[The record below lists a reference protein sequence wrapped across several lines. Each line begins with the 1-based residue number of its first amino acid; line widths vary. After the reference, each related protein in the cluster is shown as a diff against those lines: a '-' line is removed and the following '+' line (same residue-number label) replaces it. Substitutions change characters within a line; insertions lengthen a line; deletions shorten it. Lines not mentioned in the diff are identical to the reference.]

1 MCQGSDV
8 LNQEN
13 NARDLQAVADEL
25 KTQGIVTIEG
35 VFSSE
40 EMQTFRGLLDRTISE
55 ASHVETYKGRPTD
68 KLLGK
73 SKDTV
78 WLLWELYAVCE
89 GGLRFSR
96 HPAIVSVLERA
107 LGEPVRHASIGTMF
121 DKVAGG
127 DAEIGWHQDTFFIV
141 DPPKDREADLT
152 GYWTQFGHV
161 HVRPADL
168 DWKEDYFRKTI
179 IVRINVDPQ
188 TIENGAMKVLP
199 GSYLEG
205 PLELATSQDG
215 QDDQG
220 GEDGKDEQGGQD
232 GQGGQGGLAGYV
244 AAHAHEAIDC
254 TAGEGSVTFYYPTM
268 LHSSE
273 VSKAPPGVHRRA
285 AAHRVRAESLEI
297 PGWDWPTD
305 WPEGA
310 ERIRPASGFD
320 LDPFS

>member
-1 MCQGSDV
+1 MNYGNTALAFQDAVDV
-8 LNQEN
+8 L
-13 NARDLQAVADEL
+13 
-25 KTQGIVTIEG
+25 KTRGIVTVEG
-35 VFSSE
+35 VFSQE
-40 EMQTFRGLLDRTISE
+40 EMAEFRTLLDRTIDE
-55 ASHVETYKGRPTD
+55 ASRVASYKGRPTD

-96 HPAIVSVLERA
+96 HPAIVSLLERA

-141 DPPKDREADLT
+141 DPPDNGDTDLT

-161 HVRPADL
+161 HVRPGDIE
-168 DWKEDYFRKTI
+168 WKEDYFRKTI

-205 PLELATSQDG
+205 PLELTDG
-215 QDDQG
+215 L
-220 GEDGKDEQGGQD
+220 
-232 GQGGQGGLAGYV
+232 GGQGGLGGLANYV
-244 AAHAHEAIDC
+244 ASHEHEAIDC

-268 LHSSE
+268 LHSSA
-273 VSKAPPGVHRRA
+273 VSTAPPGEHRRA

-297 PGWDWPTD
+297 PGWNWPVD

-310 ERIRPASGFD
+310 ERIRPESGFD

>member
-1 MCQGSDV
+1 MPHSDPGPALQDAVDV
-8 LNQEN
+8 L
-13 NARDLQAVADEL
+13 
-25 KTQGIVTIEG
+25 KTRGIVTVEG
-35 VFSSE
+35 VFSSD
-40 EMQTFRGLLDRTISE
+40 EMRVFRNLLDRTIVE
-55 ASHVETYKGRPTD
+55 ASRQATYKGRSTD

-96 HPAIVSVLERA
+96 HPAIVSVLEHA
-107 LGEPVRHASIGTMF
+107 LGESVRHASIGTMF

-141 DPPKDREADLT
+141 DPPDYAEADLT

-161 HVRPADL
+161 HVRPGDIE
-168 DWKEDYFRKTI
+168 WKEDYFRKTL
-179 IVRINVDPQ
+179 IVRINVDEQ
-188 TIENGAMKVLP
+188 TVENGAMKVLP

-205 PLELATSQDG
+205 PLELKGRSDG
-215 QDDQG
+215 RSAL
-220 GEDGKDEQGGQD
+220 ED
-232 GQGGQGGLAGYV
+232 YV
-244 AAHAHEAIDC
+244 ARHEHEAIDC

-273 VSKAPPGVHRRA
+273 VSTAAPGAHRRA

-297 PGWDWPTD
+297 PGWEWPED

-310 ERIRPASGFD
+310 ERILPESGFD

>member
-1 MCQGSDV
+1 MNHRQAI
-8 LNQEN
+8 LT
-13 NARDLQAVADEL
+13 LQDAADTL
-25 KTQGIVTIEG
+25 KTQGIVTVEG
-35 VFSSE
+35 VFSPE
-40 EMQTFRGLLDRTISE
+40 EMMEFRTLLDQTIAE
-55 ASHVETYKGRPTD
+55 AGNVAAYKGRPTD
-68 KLLGK
+68 KLLGR

-96 HPAIVSVLERA
+96 HPAIVSVLETA

-141 DPPKDREADLT
+141 DPPKDREVDLS

-161 HVRPADL
+161 HVRPADIE
-168 DWKEDYFRKTI
+168 WKEDYFRKTI

-205 PLELATSQDG
+205 PLELAASR
-215 QDDQG
+215 G
-220 GEDGKDEQGGQD
+220 GPGGP
-232 GQGGQGGLAGYV
+232 GGPGGLADYV
-244 AAHAHEAIDC
+244 AAHEHEAVDC

-273 VSKAPPGVHRRA
+273 VSTAPAGVHRRA

-297 PGWDWPTD
+297 PGWEWPTD

-310 ERIRPASGFD
+310 ERIRPQAGFD

>member
-1 MCQGSDV
+1 MNRG
-8 LNQEN
+8 NTAFGPQE
-13 NARDLQAVADEL
+13 AADEL
-25 KTQGIVTIEG
+25 KTRGIVTVEG
-35 VFSSE
+35 VFSAE
-40 EMQTFRGLLDRTISE
+40 EMHTFRGLLDRTIAE
-55 ASHVETYKGRPTD
+55 ASRVEEYRGRPTD

-96 HPAIVSVLERA
+96 HPAIVSVLEHA

-141 DPPKDREADLT
+141 DPPEGREVDLT
-152 GYWTQFGHV
+152 GFWTQFGHV
-161 HVRPADL
+161 HVRPADI
-168 DWKEDYFRKTI
+168 DWKEDYFRKTV

-205 PLELATSQDG
+205 PLELAAGRAGREGPD
-215 QDDQG
+215 
-220 GEDGKDEQGGQD
+220 
-232 GQGGQGGLAGYV
+232 GLAAYV
-244 AAHAHEAIDC
+244 AAHEHEAVDC

-273 VSKAPPGVHRRA
+273 VSKAKPGVHRRA

-297 PGWDWPTD
+297 PGWEWPAD

-310 ERIRPASGFD
+310 ERIMPESGFD

>member
-1 MCQGSDV
+1 MNHRKNV
-8 LNQEN
+8 LS
-13 NARDLQAVADEL
+13 LQDAVDAL
-25 KTQGIVTIEG
+25 KAQGIVTVEG
-35 VFSSE
+35 VFSPE
-40 EMQTFRGLLDRTISE
+40 EMAVFRSLLDKTIEE
-55 ASHVETYKGRPTD
+55 ASRVETYKGRPTD
-68 KLLGK
+68 KLLGR

-107 LGEPVRHASIGTMF
+107 LGEPARHASIGTMF

-141 DPPKDREADLT
+141 DPPRDREVDLS

-161 HVRPADL
+161 HIRPADI
-168 DWKEDYFRKTI
+168 DWKEDYFQKTI

-205 PLELATSQDG
+205 PLELATSLDG
-215 QDDQG
+215 PDGPG
-220 GEDGKDEQGGQD
+220 GP
-232 GQGGQGGLAGYV
+232 GGLAEYA
-244 AAHAHEAIDC
+244 AAHEHEAIDC

-268 LHSSE
+268 LHSSR
-273 VSKAPPGVHRRA
+273 VSTAPPGEHRRA

-297 PGWDWPTD
+297 PGWDWPVD

-310 ERIRPASGFD
+310 ERIRPHAGFD

>member
-1 MCQGSDV
+1 MNPQK
-8 LNQEN
+8 
-13 NARDLQAVADEL
+13 AADEL
-25 KTQGIVTIEG
+25 KMRGIVTVEG
-35 VFSSE
+35 VFSAE
-40 EMQTFRGLLDRTISE
+40 EMRTFRGLLDRTIAE
-55 ASHVETYKGRPTD
+55 AGRVEEYRGRPTD

-141 DPPKDREADLT
+141 DPPKGRDVDLT
-152 GYWTQFGHV
+152 GFWTQFGHV
-161 HVRPADL
+161 HVRPADIE
-168 DWKEDYFRKTI
+168 WKEDYFRKTV

-215 QDDQG
+215 SG
-220 GEDGKDEQGGQD
+220 GQGGQD
-232 GQGGQGGLAGYV
+232 GQDGQGGLAAYV
-244 AAHAHEAIDC
+244 AAHEHEAVDC

-297 PGWDWPTD
+297 PGWEWPTD

-310 ERIRPASGFD
+310 ERIRPESGFD

>member
-1 MCQGSDV
+1 MNLSDTV
-8 LNQEN
+8 LT
-13 NARDLQAVADEL
+13 LQDAVDVL
-25 KTQGIVTIEG
+25 KTQGIVTVEG
-35 VFSSE
+35 VFSPE
-40 EMQTFRGLLDRTISE
+40 EMAEFRTHLDRTIEE
-55 ASHVETYKGRPTD
+55 ASRVATYKGRPTD

-73 SKDTV
+73 SGDTV

-96 HPAIVSVLERA
+96 HPAIVRVLERA

-141 DPPKDREADLT
+141 DPPDDGDTDLT

-161 HVRPADL
+161 HVRPGDIE
-168 DWKEDYFRKTI
+168 WKEDYFRKTI

-205 PLELATSQDG
+205 PLELAAV
-215 QDDQG
+215 
-220 GEDGKDEQGGQD
+220 ED
-232 GQGGQGGLAGYV
+232 GQGGPGGLADYV
-244 AAHAHEAIDC
+244 ASHEHEAIDC

-273 VSKAPPGVHRRA
+273 VSTAPPGEHRRA

-297 PGWDWPTD
+297 PGWKWPVD

-310 ERIRPASGFD
+310 ERIRPESGFD
-320 LDPFS
+320 LDPFA

>member
-1 MCQGSDV
+1 MNHV
-8 LNQEN
+8 KTAL
-13 NARDLQAVADEL
+13 DLQDATEEL
-25 KTQGIVTIEG
+25 KAQGIVTVEG
-35 VFSSE
+35 VFSAE
-40 EMQTFRGLLDRTISE
+40 EMRTFRRLLDRTIAE
-55 ASHVETYKGRPTD
+55 ANRVDEYKGRPTD

-78 WLLWELYAVCE
+78 WLLWELYAVCD

-141 DPPKDREADLT
+141 DPPKGREVDLG

-161 HVRPADL
+161 HVRPDHI
-168 DWKEDYFRKTI
+168 DWQEDYFRKTI

-205 PLELATSQDG
+205 PLELA
-215 QDDQG
+215 
-220 GEDGKDEQGGQD
+220 GES
-232 GQGGQGGLAGYV
+232 GGLADYV
-244 AAHAHEAIDC
+244 AAHEHEAVDSI
-254 TAGEGSVTFYYPTM
+254 AGEGSVTFYYPTM
-268 LHSSE
+268 LHSSA
-273 VSKAPPGVHRRA
+273 VSEAPPGVHRRA

-297 PGWDWPTD
+297 PGWEWPVD

-310 ERIRPASGFD
+310 ERIRPESGFD

>member
-1 MCQGSDV
+1 MNHRNTDLTLQDAV
-8 LNQEN
+8 DDLK
-13 NARDLQAVADEL
+13 AR
-25 KTQGIVTIEG
+25 GIVTVEG
-35 VFSSE
+35 VFSPE
-40 EMQTFRGLLDRTISE
+40 EMAEFRRLLDKTIEE
-55 ASHVETYKGRPTD
+55 ASQVEMYKGRPTD
-68 KLLGK
+68 KLLGR

-141 DPPKDREADLT
+141 DPPEDGDADLG

-161 HVRPADL
+161 HVRPADIE
-168 DWKEDYFRKTI
+168 WKEDYFRKTI

-205 PLELATSQDG
+205 PLELA
-215 QDDQG
+215 DDPG
-220 GEDGKDEQGGQD
+220 GPDDPGGL
-232 GQGGQGGLAGYV
+232 GGLAAYV
-244 AAHAHEAIDC
+244 ASHEHEAIDC

-273 VSKAPPGVHRRA
+273 VSTAPAGVHRRA

-297 PGWDWPTD
+297 PGWEWPVD

-310 ERIRPASGFD
+310 ERIRPHAGFD